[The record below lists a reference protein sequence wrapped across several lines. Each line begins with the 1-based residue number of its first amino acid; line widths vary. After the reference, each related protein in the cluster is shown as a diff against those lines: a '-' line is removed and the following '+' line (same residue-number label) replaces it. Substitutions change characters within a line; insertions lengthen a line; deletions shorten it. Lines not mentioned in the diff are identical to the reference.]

1 MKLTLF
7 VKMNDEPTSYI
18 REIRRVKQWRISGGL
33 LQVSLS
39 NGDNVYILKDYIVSI
54 DESKEA

>member
-1 MKLTLF
+1 MTLTLF

-18 REIRRVKQWRISGGL
+18 REIKRVKEWRISGDIL
-33 LQVSLS
+33 HVALS
-39 NGDNVYILKDYIVSI
+39 NGDSVYIIKDYIVSI